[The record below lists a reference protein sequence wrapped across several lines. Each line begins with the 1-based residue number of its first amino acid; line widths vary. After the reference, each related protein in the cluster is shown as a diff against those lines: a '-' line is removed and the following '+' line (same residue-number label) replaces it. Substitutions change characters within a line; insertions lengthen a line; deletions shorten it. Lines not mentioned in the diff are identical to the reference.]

1 MRTLI
6 IINCVVAIIT
16 LALTLEIVEST
27 ATMFRKDY
35 PNVKLNKVSIR
46 AKIIG
51 YIAIIIRS
59 LIPIY
64 NIIILLG
71 TLFMRDTLIDKG
83 YETLMDRI
91 IEDE

>member
-35 PNVKLNKVSIR
+35 PNVKLNKVSVK

-51 YIAIIIRS
+51 YIAIIIKV

-64 NIIILLG
+64 NIFVLCG
-71 TLFMRDTLIDKG
+71 VLFMRDMLIDKG

-91 IEDE
+91 VED

>member
-6 IINCVVAIIT
+6 IINCIVAIVT
-16 LALTLEIVEST
+16 LILTLEICEST
-27 ATMFRKDY
+27 ITMFKKDY

-46 AKIIG
+46 AKIISN
-51 YIAIIIRS
+51 IAIIIRS

-64 NIIILLG
+64 NIFILLG

-83 YETLMDRI
+83 YEVLMDRI
-91 IEDE
+91 IED

>member
-1 MRTLI
+1 MKTLI

-16 LALTLEIVEST
+16 LILTLEIVEST

-64 NIIILLG
+64 NILVLLV
-71 TLFMRDTLIDKG
+71 TLFAR
-83 YETLMDRI
+83 ETLMDKAYEMFIDRI
-91 IEDE
+91 VED

>member
-1 MRTLI
+1 MKTLI

-16 LALTLEIVEST
+16 LILTLEIVESA
-27 ATMFRKDY
+27 ATIFRKDY
-35 PNVKLNKVSIR
+35 PNAKLNKVSVK

-51 YIAIIIRS
+51 YIAMIIRS

-64 NIIILLG
+64 NIVALLG

-83 YETLMDRI
+83 YEILVNRI
-91 IEDE
+91 VED